1 MGTESG
7 RVIKKLCTGSATT
20 GSINT
25 NSNGVYVKWVKQ
37 KDSTSTSFTGKWT
50 TSTVTCCN
58 KILLENQMFS
68 SYNGF
73 YTFDTAAGYYKQES
87 GDTILFSGAN
97 KYASSTS
104 IMVSKTIR
112 VFDPNSSSQDT
123 IVISIT

>member
-73 YTFDTAAGYYKQES
+73 YSFDTAAGYYKQES

-97 KYASSTS
+97 KYGYSGWYLGPNKNQVGVLNPVS
-104 IMVSKTIR
+104 I
-112 VFDPNSSSQDT
+112 F
-123 IVISIT
+123 